1 MLNGILYILLT
12 GAPWADLPERY
23 PPYQTYHRR
32 FQLIREANLTGAYE
46 LLQTIPGIR
55 AQAAATILA
64 ESGPDMKQFPTAAN
78 FSSWS
83 GVAPGNN
90 ESAGKRKR
98 AQALKGNPH
107 IKTAVVEAAWSASRT
122 KRSEFEDRYQGRKQ
136 RMEHKRALAS
146 TAHTLAIRIYEVLG
160 SGAPYHSQGENLTP
174 RAVKRLL
181 RHHSR
186 RVKCL
191 HHWLATEKAAT
202 RA

>member
-1 MLNGILYILLT
+1 MAFLAEQIEALDQEI
-12 GAPWADLPERY
+12 AR
-23 PPYQTYHRR
+23 
-32 FQLIREANLTGAYE
+32 LIQEENLEGAYE

-83 GVAPGNN
+83 GLAPGNN

-98 AQALKGNPH
+98 APAMKGNPH

-122 KRSEFEDRYQGRKQ
+122 KRSEFEDRHQKRKQ
-136 RMEHKRALAS
+136 RLGHKRALVA
-146 TAHTLAIRIYEVLG
+146 TVHTLAIRICEVLG
-160 SGAPYHSQGENLTP
+160 SARPIGRPGTLTP
-174 RAVKRLL
+174 RAVKRLV
-181 RHHSR
+181 RHHAR
-186 RVKCL
+186 RLKCL
-191 HHWLATEKAAT
+191 HHWLVQDKAAT